1 MAELRVTY
9 ERPIAAPAERVY
21 QYIADLREHHP
32 RWLPPNFSDF
42 RVEEGGAGAGTIFR
56 ARVRLG
62 GVNRDFHMRVDEP
75 EPGRVI
81 REVDILAPLVT
92 TWTVTPEG
100 HHCRVRLETVW
111 SSTPGLA
118 GLLERLVAPGLM
130 QRMYADE
137 LDRLDR
143 YAREHA
149 TAPTSGQ
156 SPASQ
161 PA

>member
-1 MAELRVTY
+1 MAELRVTH
-9 ERPIAAPAERVY
+9 ERPIAVPAERVY
-21 QYIADLREHHP
+21 QYIADLRDHHP
-32 RWLPPNFSDF
+32 RWLPPNFTEF
-42 RVEEGGAGAGTIFR
+42 QVEEGGVGAGTIFR

-62 GVNRDFHMRVDEP
+62 GGSRDFRIRVDEP

-100 HHCRVRLETVW
+100 DHCRVRLETVW
-111 SSTPGLA
+111 SSAGGLA

-143 YAREHA
+143 YAREQA
-149 TAPTSGQ
+149 TVRPDTPK
-156 SPASQ
+156 PA
-161 PA
+161 

>member
-1 MAELRVTY
+1 MAELCATY
-9 ERPIAAPAERVY
+9 ERPISAPAERVY

-32 RWLPPNFSDF
+32 RWLPPNFTDVQ
-42 RVEEGGAGAGTIFR
+42 VEEGGVGAGTIFR

-100 HHCRVRLETVW
+100 NHCRVRLETVW
-111 SSTPGLA
+111 SSAAGPA
-118 GLLERLVAPGLM
+118 GLLERLVAPRLM

-149 TAPTSGQ
+149 AAPSDT
-156 SPASQ
+156 PELA
-161 PA
+161 

>member
-9 ERPIAAPAERVY
+9 ERPIAAPAKRVY

-32 RWLPPNFSDF
+32 RWLPPNFTD
-42 RVEEGGAGAGTIFR
+42 VHVQEGGVGAGTIFR

-62 GVNRDFHMRVDEP
+62 GGSRDFRMRVDEP

-100 HHCRVRLETVW
+100 DHCRVRLETVW
-111 SSTPGLA
+111 SSAAGLA
-118 GLLERLVAPGLM
+118 GLLERLVAPRLM
-130 QRMYADE
+130 RRMYADE

-143 YAREHA
+143 YAREQA
-149 TAPTSGQ
+149 TTRPTVE
-156 SPASQ
+156 PA
-161 PA
+161 

>member
-9 ERPIAAPAERVY
+9 EHPIAAPAERVY

-32 RWLPPNFSDF
+32 RWLPPNFTDVQ
-42 RVEEGGAGAGTIFR
+42 VEEGGVGAGTVFR

-62 GVNRDFHMRVDEP
+62 GTSRDFLMRVDEP

-81 REVDILAPLVT
+81 REVDILTPLVT

-100 HHCRVRLETVW
+100 DHCRVRLETVW
-111 SSTPGLA
+111 SSAGGLS
-118 GLLERLVAPGLM
+118 GLLERLVAPRFM
-130 QRMYADE
+130 RRMYADE

-143 YAREHA
+143 YAREQA
-149 TAPTSGQ
+149 AVQPGPPK
-156 SPASQ
+156 PA
-161 PA
+161 